1 MKDRTK
7 QMRSVIGG
15 ALLLVGVSS
24 LPALADDGKGITK
37 PPGRATS
44 CTPCHGRNGEGQPVR
59 GIPRL
64 AGLDAG
70 YFERQLASFKNG
82 TRRNRIMLM
91 IASDLSDDESKALA
105 SYYAG
110 MTTPKPQTTPADR
123 SVIAAGAELAANG
136 DPSKDLQGCGQC
148 HGAEGL
154 GAGADFP
161 RLAGQSALYIEKTLR
176 SWKAGDRKNDPGGVM
191 ADVAN
196 RLSDDQ
202 IKSVAAYYESLP
214 IAASAPAPEAKP

>member
-1 MKDRTK
+1 M
-7 QMRSVIGG
+7 
-15 ALLLVGVSS
+15 
-24 LPALADDGKGITK
+24 
-37 PPGRATS
+37 
-44 CTPCHGRNGEGQPVR
+44 R

-64 AGLDAG
+64 AGLNAE
-70 YFERQLASFKNG
+70 YFERQIEGFKNG

-91 IASDLSDDESKALA
+91 IASDLSDAESKALA

-110 MTTPKPQTTPADR
+110 MTTLKPETSPADQA
-123 SVIAAGAELAANG
+123 VIAAGAKLAATG

-161 RLAGQSALYIEKTLR
+161 RLAGQSALYIEKALQ
-176 SWKAGDRKNDPGGVM
+176 SWKAGDRKNDRDGVM

-196 RLSDDQ
+196 KLTDDQ

-214 IAASAPAPEAKP
+214 IAAPAPSPEAKP